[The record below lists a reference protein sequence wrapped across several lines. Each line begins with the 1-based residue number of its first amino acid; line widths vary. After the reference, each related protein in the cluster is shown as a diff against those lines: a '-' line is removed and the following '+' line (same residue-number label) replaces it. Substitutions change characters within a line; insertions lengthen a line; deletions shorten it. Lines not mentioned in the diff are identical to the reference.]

1 MRRLLWLCLALAAI
15 GWLEFEIFPGHTYLH
30 SATQIYLPMLERMD
44 SPGYLSR
51 DLVAT
56 NPNVSY
62 TIYDEV
68 TLFLHREARLGFQR
82 ALEGQLFIFRLAGLI
97 GVFLLARATGL
108 GDAFSLLI
116 AGLVNWGAALPGPAV
131 YTVNTEP
138 VPMAFAC
145 GAALLA
151 AGLLATGKPLLSGLA
166 GAVALLYDPIIAAPF
181 WAIVV
186 LAFFLDHQCRKMLR
200 PILPILLVSIL
211 LLANLAQLQPQMA
224 TDQTFFARL
233 SERAAELQQ
242 FRTPYAWFSPWRHEV
257 WQYLALAVV
266 GTWAAA
272 RIWPRLNR
280 PTRWLVA
287 GMGFAGILSVFCTY
301 LLVDCARLAI
311 AAALQPSRMLV
322 FTAVFT
328 SLLCALAAVEA
339 VIGRRRWEALGWF
352 AVVAALPLNAQ
363 LFDFLCIF
371 DRHHAAQF
379 ALCLAVAVLL
389 TWTARAQSKRRLLPI
404 AFLAAISA
412 LALAINGGRLS
423 PSDESRNSVIELA
436 SWAEQN
442 TWGGS
447 LFLFPDA
454 GRELY
459 PGVFRARSRRALWVD
474 WKSGMLAASFQLVA
488 LEWRDRWQGSMEGG
502 FSRGRL
508 ESMLSLPID
517 YYVVKSAHR
526 LPGMRTAFRNQEF
539 YVYDAQDLK
548 YPRR

>member
-68 TLFLHREARLGFQR
+68 TLFLHREARLDFQR
-82 ALEGQLFIFRLAGLI
+82 ALEDQQFVFRLAGLI

-108 GDAFSLLI
+108 NDAFSLLI
-116 AGLVNWGAALPGPAV
+116 AALVNWGATLPGPAV
-131 YTVNTEP
+131 YTVDTEP

-145 GAALLA
+145 GATLLA
-151 AGLLATGKPLLSGLA
+151 AGLLATAKPLLGGLA
-166 GAVALLYDPIIAAPF
+166 GAVALLYDPIIATPF

-186 LAFFLDHQCRKMLR
+186 LAFFFDRQCRKMLR
-200 PILPILLVSIL
+200 PVLPILLVSVL

-224 TDQTFFARL
+224 ADQSLFGRL
-233 SERAAELQQ
+233 SARAAELQQ
-242 FRTPYAWFSPWRHEV
+242 FRTPYAWFSPWRHDV
-257 WQYLALAVV
+257 WQYLTLAVF

-272 RIWPRLNR
+272 RIWPLLNR
-280 PTRWLVA
+280 QTRWLLA
-287 GMGFAGILSVFCTY
+287 GMGLAGIVSVFCSY
-301 LLVDCARLAI
+301 VLVDGARWAI

-322 FTAVFT
+322 FTVLFT
-328 SLLCALAAVEA
+328 SFACALAALESVE
-339 VIGRRRWEALGWF
+339 RRRHWEALGWF
-352 AVVAALPLNAQ
+352 AVVTVLPLNARI
-363 LFDFLCIF
+363 FDFLRIF
-371 DRHHAAQF
+371 EPSHLVPF
-379 ALCLAVAVLL
+379 ALCLVLAALL
-389 TWTARAQSKRRLLPI
+389 TWTARSKRLLPI
-404 AFLAAISA
+404 AFLAAIPA
-412 LALAINGGRLS
+412 LALAIRGGRLS
-423 PSDESRNSVIELA
+423 PSDESRKSVIELA
-436 SWAEQN
+436 AWAEQN

-474 WKSGMLAASFQLVA
+474 WKSGMLAASFQPVA
-488 LEWRDRWQGSMEGG
+488 LEWFNRWQGSMEGG

-508 ESMLSLPID
+508 QGLLPLPID

-526 LPGMRTAFRNQEF
+526 LPGMPTAFRNQEF

>member
-30 SATQIYLPMLERMD
+30 SGTQIYLPMLERMD

-82 ALEGQLFIFRLAGLI
+82 ALEGQQFIFRLAGLI

-108 GDAFSLLI
+108 ADMFSLLI
-116 AGLVNWGAALPGPAV
+116 AGLVNCGALLSGPAV

-145 GAALLA
+145 GATLLA
-151 AGLLATGKPLLSGLA
+151 AGLLATAKPLLSALA
-166 GAVALLYDPIIAAPF
+166 GAIALLYDPIIAAPF

-186 LAFFLDHQCRKMLR
+186 LAFFFDRECRKMLR
-200 PILPILLVSIL
+200 PILPILLVSVL

-224 TDQTFFARL
+224 TDQTLFARL
-233 SERAAELQQ
+233 SARAAELQQ
-242 FRTPYAWFSPWRHEV
+242 SRTPYAWFFPWRHEI
-257 WQYLALAVV
+257 WQYLALAVF
-266 GTWAAA
+266 GAWAAA

-280 PTRWLVA
+280 LTRWLVA
-287 GMGFAGILSVFCTY
+287 GMGLAGIVSVFCTY
-301 LLVDCARLAI
+301 LLVDCAWLAI

-322 FTAVFT
+322 FTVLFT
-328 SLLCALAAVEA
+328 SLLCGLAAMEA
-339 VIGRRRWEALGWF
+339 VTRRRGWEALGWF

-363 LFDFLCIF
+363 LFDFLRIF
-371 DRHHAAQF
+371 EAGHIARL
-379 ALCLAVAVLL
+379 ALCLAVAAVL
-389 TWTARAQSKRRLLPI
+389 TYAAHSKRLVPT
-404 AFLAAISA
+404 AFLATILTLAAIDSA
-412 LALAINGGRLS
+412 RLF
-423 PSDESRNSVIELA
+423 PSDESRKSVIELA
-436 SWAEQN
+436 TWAEQN

-474 WKSGMLAASFQLVA
+474 WKSGMLAASFQPVA
-488 LEWRDRWQGSMEGG
+488 LEWFDRWQGSMEGG
-502 FSRGRL
+502 FSRKRL
-508 ESMLSLPID
+508 ESLLPLPID

>member
-30 SATQIYLPMLERMD
+30 SATQIYIPMLERMD

-62 TIYDEV
+62 TVYDEV
-68 TLFLHREARLGFQR
+68 TLLLHREARLGFQQ
-82 ALEGQLFIFRLAGLI
+82 ALEGQQFIFRLAGLI

-138 VPMAFAC
+138 APMAFAC
-145 GAALLA
+145 GATLLA
-151 AGLLATGKPLLSGLA
+151 AGLLATAKPLLGALA
-166 GAVALLYDPIIAAPF
+166 GAIALLYDPIVAAPF

-186 LAFFLDHQCRKMLR
+186 LAFFLDRECRKMLR

-233 SERAAELQQ
+233 STRAAELQQ
-242 FRTPYAWFSPWRHEV
+242 FRTPYAWFSPWRHEI
-257 WQYLALAVV
+257 WQYLALAVF

-272 RIWPRLNR
+272 RLWPRLNR
-280 PTRWLVA
+280 LTRWLVA
-287 GMGFAGILSVFCTY
+287 GIGLAGIASVFCTY
-301 LLVDCARLAI
+301 LLVDCAGLAI

-322 FTAVFT
+322 FTALFT
-328 SLLCALAAVEA
+328 SFLCALAAMQA
-339 VIGRRRWEALGWF
+339 ATHRRRWETFGWF
-352 AVVAALPLNAQ
+352 VLVAALPLNAR
-363 LFDFLCIF
+363 LFDFLRIF
-371 DRHHAAQF
+371 QAEHAARF
-379 ALCLAVAVLL
+379 VLCLAVAALL
-389 TWTARAQSKRRLLPI
+389 TWTARSKRLVPI
-404 AFLAAISA
+404 GFLAAILA
-412 LALAINGGRLS
+412 LALSINGGRRSL
-423 PSDESRNSVIELA
+423 SDESRSSVIELA
-436 SWAEQN
+436 TWAEQN

-459 PGVFRARSRRALWVD
+459 PGVFRARSRRGLWVD
-474 WKSGMLAASFQLVA
+474 WKSGMLAASFQPVA
-488 LEWRDRWQGSMEGG
+488 LEWFDRWQASMEGG
-502 FSRGRL
+502 FSRKRL
-508 ESMLSLPID
+508 ENMLSLPID

-526 LPGMRTAFRNQEF
+526 LPGMPTAFRNQEF

>member
-30 SATQIYLPMLERMD
+30 SGTQIYLPMLERMD

-82 ALEGQLFIFRLAGLI
+82 ALEGQQFIFRLAGLI

-108 GDAFSLLI
+108 ADMFSLLI
-116 AGLVNWGAALPGPAV
+116 AGLVNCGALLSGPAV

-145 GAALLA
+145 GATLLA
-151 AGLLATGKPLLSGLA
+151 AGLLATAKPLLSALA
-166 GAVALLYDPIIAAPF
+166 GAIALLYDPIIAAPF

-186 LAFFLDHQCRKMLR
+186 LAFFFDRECRKMLR
-200 PILPILLVSIL
+200 PILPILLVSVL

-224 TDQTFFARL
+224 TDQTLFARL
-233 SERAAELQQ
+233 SARAAELQQ
-242 FRTPYAWFSPWRHEV
+242 SRTPYAWFFPWRHEI
-257 WQYLALAVV
+257 WQYLALAVF
-266 GTWAAA
+266 GAWAAA

-280 PTRWLVA
+280 LTRWLVA
-287 GMGFAGILSVFCTY
+287 GMGLAGIVSVFCTY
-301 LLVDCARLAI
+301 LLVDCAWLAI

-322 FTAVFT
+322 FTVLFT
-328 SLLCALAAVEA
+328 SLLCALAAMEA
-339 VIGRRRWEALGWF
+339 VTRRRRWEALGWF
-352 AVVAALPLNAQ
+352 AVVAALPVNAQ
-363 LFDFLCIF
+363 LFDLLRIF
-371 DRHHAAQF
+371 ESGHAAGF
-379 ALCLAVAVLL
+379 ALCVALAVVL
-389 TWTARAQSKRRLLPI
+389 TCAAHSKRLIPI
-404 AFLAAISA
+404 AFLATI
-412 LALAINGGRLS
+412 LALAAIDGDQLF
-423 PSDESRNSVIELA
+423 PSDESRKSVIELA
-436 SWAEQN
+436 TWAEQN

-474 WKSGMLAASFQLVA
+474 WKSGMLAASFQSVA
-488 LEWRDRWQGSMEGG
+488 LEWFDRWQGSMEGG
-502 FSRGRL
+502 FSRKRL
-508 ESMLSLPID
+508 ENMLPLPID

-526 LPGMRTAFRNQEF
+526 MPGIRTAFQNQEF